1 MINYPPQTSLAL
13 IALGW
18 KCLLVGKLI
27 ESHSQIITQNVQHII
42 KQCVW
47 SDMLPVCKQLQVG
60 LCKSPFIQVVNVV
73 VTNSQIL
80 SFIRSLLPS
89 CVCFNFLTMW
99 RQKKELCK
107 RLLPPYHSSAYFLQI
122 ILFNNYC
129 MLDYVCLCMYVCVCC
144 CMYVCVC
151 CCMLFVYVR
160 PWRRKEVPPKILVK

>member
-27 ESHSQIITQNVQHII
+27 ESRSQIITQNVQHII

-47 SDMLPVCKQLQVG
+47 SDMLPFCKQLQVG

-89 CVCFNFLTMW
+89 CVCFNFLTM
-99 RQKKELCK
+99 
-107 RLLPPYHSSAYFLQI
+107 
-122 ILFNNYC
+122 
-129 MLDYVCLCMYVCVCC
+129 
-144 CMYVCVC
+144 
-151 CCMLFVYVR
+151 
-160 PWRRKEVPPKILVK
+160 